1 MKTPN
6 YYAGLA
12 LDRGSMRRRDPA
24 QIAALL
30 ADPATRLL
38 PVWRSRSLI
47 LEGAE
52 PSAALLSAAAVVAIE
67 GLRIYLGH
75 DEEGAYFALNISQV
89 EEGEATGIV
98 GGIASSAKFIDL
110 RSVGPTLARRDG
122 ALLAYA
128 RGLSYWHD
136 RHRFCGVCGAPS
148 EVQSGG
154 HVRVC
159 TNETC
164 KAEHFPRTDPA
175 VIMLV
180 HHGDRCLLARSKRFP
195 AIPMH
200 STLAGF
206 VEPGESLE
214 DAVAREVKEEVGVDV
229 VDVQY
234 HSSQPWPFPG
244 SIMLGFHARA
254 LNTEITLDDDEIT
267 SAGWFDRAFL
277 RAPQDPDKFRMPRA
291 DSIARRLIEDW
302 IAGG

>member
-1 MKTPN
+1 
-6 YYAGLA
+6 LA
-12 LDRGSMRRRDPA
+12 LLPA
-24 QIAALL
+24 S
-30 ADPATRLL
+30 DTAT
-38 PVWRSRSLI
+38 V
-47 LEGAE
+47 
-52 PSAALLSAAAVVAIE
+52 E

-75 DEEGAYFALNISQV
+75 DETGAYFALNISHV
-89 EEGEATGIV
+89 EEGEAA
-98 GGIASSAKFIDL
+98 GIAGSAKFMDL

-128 RGLSYWHD
+128 RGLAYWHD
-136 RHRFCGVCGAPS
+136 RHRFCGVCGALT

-159 TNETC
+159 TNEGC

-195 AIPMH
+195 AVPMH

-254 LNTEITLDDDEIT
+254 LDTAITLDDDEIT

-302 IAGG
+302 IASG

>member
-12 LDRGSMRRRDPA
+12 LDRGSMLRRDPA
-24 QIAALL
+24 RLAALL
-30 ADPATRLL
+30 ADPTTRLL

-47 LEGAE
+47 VEGAD
-52 PSAALLSAAAVVAIE
+52 PGAALLSVAESATIE
-67 GLRIYLGH
+67 GLRIYLGQ
-75 DEEGAYFALNISQV
+75 DESGAYFALNISQV
-89 EEGEATGIV
+89 EEDAATV
-98 GGIASSAKFIDL
+98 IAGSAKFMDL
-110 RSVGPTLARRDG
+110 RSVGPTLARREG

-128 RGLSYWHD
+128 RGLSHWHD
-136 RHRFCGVCGAPS
+136 RHRFCGVCGAPTI
-148 EVQSGG
+148 VASGG
-154 HVRVC
+154 HVRTC
-159 TNETC
+159 ANETC
-164 KAEHFPRTDPA
+164 KADHFPRTDPA

-180 HHGDRCLLARSKRFP
+180 HDGDRCLLARSTRFT

-229 VDVQY
+229 VDVRY

-254 LNTEITLDDDEIT
+254 VTSAITLDDDEIV

-277 RAPQDPDKFRMPRA
+277 RGPQDPDKFRLPRA

-302 IAGG
+302 IANG